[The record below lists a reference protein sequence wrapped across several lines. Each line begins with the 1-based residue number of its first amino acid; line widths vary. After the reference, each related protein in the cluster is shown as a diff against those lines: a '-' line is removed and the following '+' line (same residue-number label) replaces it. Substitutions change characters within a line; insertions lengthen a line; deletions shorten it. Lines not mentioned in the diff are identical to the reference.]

1 MPSEAQLAI
10 EGWATTSRLGENGP
24 RFSPWECG
32 DGPVKD
38 RRTLE
43 AF

>member
-1 MPSEAQLAI
+1 MHSVAQLAI
-10 EGWATTSRLGENGP
+10 EGWAKTSKLGGEGS

-32 DGPVKD
+32 DGPVRD